1 MCFSLGWFETIC
13 IYFVFICAII
23 AAIRLLLPVLAG
35 MLPAPAS
42 GVVVGIINIICW
54 VIVAVLCIYIIFGL
68 LSCLVGGGGGGISF
82 MPHR

>member
-1 MCFSLGWFETIC
+1 MGCFSLGWFEQIC
-13 IYFVFICAII
+13 IYLVFVCAII
-23 AAIRLLLPVLAG
+23 AVIKLLLPIVAG

-68 LSCLVGGGGGGISF
+68 LSCLVGSGGFGI